1 MAIYIELGAL
11 LAALFV
17 LMLLYRFL
25 KEPLLIIANSVIGIL
40 AFILLNAYLHL
51 GIDINIWSIL
61 AVAFGGIVGFLMVLA
76 LHFLGL
82 GF

>member
-25 KEPLLIIANSVIGIL
+25 KEPLLIIANSVVGII
-40 AFILLNAYLHL
+40 AFILLNAYFHL
-51 GIDINIWSIL
+51 GIAINMWSIL
-61 AVAFGGIVGFLMVLA
+61 AVAFGGIVGFLMVLV
-76 LHFLGL
+76 LHFLGM